1 MADIKSFNDYIEEH
15 TPHLVHEA
23 VCLKCLYRFIVCYQ
37 EKTLLKELECGNCGE
52 VGYVIATGQIIEEG
66 EE

>member
-1 MADIKSFNDYIEEH
+1 MADIKSFNDYKEEH
-15 TPHLVHEA
+15 IPHLVHEA
-23 VCLKCLYRFIVCYQ
+23 ICLKCLYRFIVCYP

>member
-1 MADIKSFNDYIEEH
+1 MGIRKFSDYVDEH

-23 VCLKCLYRFIVCYQ
+23 VCLKCLYRFIACYP

-52 VGYVIATGQIIEEG
+52 VGYVIATGQEIDEVE
-66 EE
+66 